1 MTKKTEDLLA
11 LYRHKK
17 NEIEKR
23 LQEFREVWKKDDP
36 EIFGELCFCL
46 LTPQS
51 KAEAC
56 DGIIR
61 TLTENRLLFEGNE
74 DDIRPYLKKTR
85 FYKTKSKYLLEA
97 RKLFKEN
104 GTFHVKEKLNPTD
117 VSATREWLV
126 ETVQGFGYKEASHFL
141 RNVGLGEELAI
152 LDIHILRSL
161 KKLGILRTVPK
172 SLTPKKYIA
181 IEKKLERFSH
191 RIAVPLSHLDLL
203 LWFRQT
209 HRIFK

>member
-1 MTKKTEDLLA
+1 MTETIQGILT
-11 LYRHKK
+11 LYRGKK
-17 NEIEKR
+17 SEIERR
-23 LQEFREVWKKDDP
+23 LQEFKQVWGRSDQEV
-36 EIFGELCFCL
+36 FAELCFCL

-56 DGIIR
+56 DQIIR

-74 DDIRPYLKKTR
+74 NDLRPYLKKTR

-97 RKLFKEN
+97 RRLFKEN
-104 GTFHVKEKLNPTD
+104 GTFHVKEKLNPQD
-117 VSATREWLV
+117 ADATRERLV
-126 ETVQGFGYKEASHFL
+126 RTVKGFGYKEASHFL
-141 RNVGLGEELAI
+141 RNIGLGENLAI

-161 KKLGILRTVPK
+161 KKLGVLRTVPK
-172 SLTPKKYIA
+172 SLTPKKYLA
-181 IEKKLERFSH
+181 IERRLKRFSH

-209 HRIFK
+209 NRIFK